1 MRLISRRAR
10 GGLSPGEVNIACREH
25 KANPYPFYAR
35 LRAEAPVHPV
45 RLPDGQMAWLITR
58 YDDVAAVLKD
68 ERLAKDKLNAQTP
81 GQLARRPWVPA
92 VLAPLARNML
102 DLDPPDHTRLR
113 ALVHRAFSPRLVEQ
127 MRPRVEALTAGLLD
141 AALRGRRVDL
151 IRDYALPIPATII
164 AEMLGVPAADRHRF
178 HRWSSAIVSG
188 TSSAWGK
195 VRAIPHAWL
204 FLRYIRELVRA
215 RRPAPRDDLL
225 GALLKAEEAGDK
237 LSEDELVAM
246 VFLLLVA
253 GHETTANLIGNG
265 ALALM
270 DHPDQM
276 QRLRDDPGLIRLAV
290 EELSRYDSPVETAT
304 DRFARQ
310 DVTIAGVTVPRGSLV
325 VAVIASANRD
335 EQRFPDPDTLDLT
348 REPNQHLA
356 FGLGI
361 HSCPG
366 AALARLEAHVAIN
379 TLLSR
384 APGLRLAVPRSALL
398 WRRGRVVRGLEALP
412 VVLR

>member
-1 MRLISRRAR
+1 MGLIYQLTRRGR
-10 GGLSPGEVNIACREH
+10 SPGGVNIAGRDH

-35 LRAEAPVHPV
+35 LRAESPVHPV
-45 RLPDGQMAWLITR
+45 RLPDGQTALLVTR

-92 VLAPLARNML
+92 VFAPLARNML

-113 ALVHRAFSPRLVEQ
+113 AMVQRTFSPRLVER
-127 MRPRVEALTAGLLD
+127 MRPRVEALTADLLD
-141 AALRGRRVDL
+141 AALRRRRVDL

-188 TSSAWGK
+188 TSSARGK
-195 VRAIPHAWL
+195 LWAIPNAWL

-215 RRPAPRDDLL
+215 RRAAPRDDLL
-225 GALLKAEEAGDK
+225 GALLTAEEAGDT

-265 ALALM
+265 SLALM
-270 DHPDQM
+270 EHPDQLR
-276 QRLRDDPGLIRLAV
+276 RLRDDPDLIRPAV

-310 DVTIAGVTVPRGSLV
+310 DVTIAGVTVPQGSLI

-335 EQRFPDPDTLDLT
+335 EDHFPDPDTLDLT

-361 HSCPG
+361 HFCPG

-379 TLLSR
+379 ALLSL